1 MNRTFRSL
9 VYPYVVWISIMIVVP
24 FLLIFL
30 YSITES
36 RGGPANLKFTLSHY
50 KEFFS
55 ATNIKIL
62 SKSFILAFQT
72 TIYCLILGF
81 PTAWII
87 SKISKSKQSVIILF
101 FILPMWINMLLRTYA
116 WQIILGRNGIL
127 STILRPTLGLLG
139 IDFQGLLYTDAAVI
153 IGMVYNFLPFMVLP
167 IYTTLIKIDKNIIDA
182 AYDLGATTRQVFLR
196 VIFPLS
202 IPGIVTGII
211 MVFLPSISSFA
222 IPRLLGGGQ
231 YVLIGNLI
239 EKQFYLLGNWNF
251 GSAIS
256 VILMII
262 ILLSMR
268 IMKNTD
274 EAKTSG
280 GGLGIPW

>member
-1 MNRTFRSL
+1 
-9 VYPYVVWISIMIVVP
+9 
-24 FLLIFL
+24 
-30 YSITES
+30 
-36 RGGPANLKFTLSHY
+36 
-50 KEFFS
+50 
-55 ATNIKIL
+55 
-62 SKSFILAFQT
+62 
-72 TIYCLILGF
+72 
-81 PTAWII
+81 
-87 SKISKSKQSVIILF
+87 
-101 FILPMWINMLLRTYA
+101 LLRTYA

-127 STILRPTLGLLG
+127 STILRPPLGLLG

>member
-1 MNRTFRSL
+1 
-9 VYPYVVWISIMIVVP
+9 MIVIP
-24 FLLIFL
+24 FLLIFM

-36 RGGPANLKFTLSHY
+36 REGPATFKFTFDHY
-50 KEFFS
+50 RNFFT
-55 ATNIKIL
+55 TNNL
-62 SKSFILAFQT
+62 NVLYKSITLAFQT
-72 TIYCLILGF
+72 TIYCLLLGY
-81 PTAWII
+81 PAAWII
-87 SKISKSKQSVIILF
+87 SKISKDQQGTIILL

-127 STILRPTLGLLG
+127 TTLLKYPLGLFG
-139 IDFQGLLYTDAAVI
+139 YNFQGILYTDTAVI
-153 IGMVYNFLPFMVLP
+153 IGMIYNFLPFMVLP
-167 IYTTLIKIDKNIIDA
+167 IYTSLTNIDKDLIDA
-182 AYDLGATTRQVFLR
+182 AYDLGASTKQAFLK

-202 IPGIVTGII
+202 IPGVITGII
-211 MVFLPSISSFA
+211 MVFLPSVSSFA

-256 VILMII
+256 VILMIL

-268 IMKNTD
+268 FMKSKED
-274 EAKTSG
+274 VKTSG
-280 GGLGIPW
+280 GMGLPW